1 MIDMAKDKADD
12 FWKELLIMTLEWLAD
27 DAEIKRDKQAAGAI
41 RLLIVLLRMD
51 RG

>member
-1 MIDMAKDKADD
+1 MAKDKEGD

-27 DAEIKRDKQAAGAI
+27 DEEIKRDKQAVGAI